1 MTRGANTFLR
11 HLPTPV
17 DVRQVQLELE
27 TAAAK
32 PEAALLASSLA
43 IEKRKRFSTI
53 VARHFSNVT
62 SFER

>member
-27 TAAAK
+27 TTAAK

-43 IEKRKRFSTI
+43 IEERKRFSTI
-53 VARHFSNVT
+53 VARHF
-62 SFER
+62 